1 MAQPLMRAA
10 MQAQPWGG
18 EDPMPQQAATVLAVQ
33 DHTCVLAL
41 GGTVHPG
48 GQDAGHT
55 STAATATAA
64 IATHIPGLQPG
75 QRVLATQVEP
85 DGWLVIAA
93 WPAAGQPG
101 PYRFD
106 PATATLHVEAPR
118 LQLAGVAQVELRCGD
133 ALVRL
138 SLDGK
143 VQILGAEVLSSA
155 MGAHRIEGAS
165 IDLN

>member
-1 MAQPLMRAA
+1 LAQPV
-10 MQAQPWGG
+10 MQAARPRDDDHPQP
-18 EDPMPQQAATVLAVQ
+18 QAAAVLAVQ
-33 DHTCVLAL
+33 GPACVLAL
-41 GGTVHPG
+41 QYGGPV
-48 GQDAGHT
+48 
-55 STAATATAA
+55 TAA

-75 QRVLATQVEP
+75 QRVLALPAEP
-85 DGWLVIAA
+85 GGWLVIAA
-93 WPAAGQPG
+93 WPADGQGG

-106 PATATLHVEAPR
+106 PATGTLHVEAAR
-118 LQLAGVAQVELRCGD
+118 LQLAGLAQVELRCGD

-155 MGAHRIEGAS
+155 VGAHRIEGAS

>member
-1 MAQPLMRAA
+1 
-10 MQAQPWGG
+10 
-18 EDPMPQQAATVLAVQ
+18 MPPQDATVLAVQ
-33 DHTCVLAL
+33 DQGCVLAL
-41 GGTVHPG
+41 GGQHV
-48 GQDAGHT
+48 GQASPAA
-55 STAATATAA
+55 STPATTAAA
-64 IATHIPGLQPG
+64 IATHIPGLQAG
-75 QRVLATQVEP
+75 QRVLAMRAGP

-106 PATATLHVEAPR
+106 PATGTLHVEAPR

-133 ALVRL
+133 ARVRL

-155 MGAHRIEGAS
+155 VGAHRIEGAS

>member
-1 MAQPLMRAA
+1 
-10 MQAQPWGG
+10 
-18 EDPMPQQAATVLAVQ
+18 MPQQAATVLAVQ
-33 DHTCVLAL
+33 GHTCVLAL
-41 GGTVHPG
+41 GDTVNPG
-48 GQDAGHT
+48 GQDADPAT
-55 STAATATAA
+55 ITAAV
-64 IATHIPGLQPG
+64 ATHIPGLQAG
-75 QRVLATQVEP
+75 QRVLATQAEP
-85 DGWLVIAA
+85 GGWLVIAA

-106 PATATLHVEAPR
+106 PATGTLHVEAPR
-118 LQLAGVAQVELRCGD
+118 LQLAGVAQMELRCGD

-155 MGAHRIEGAS
+155 VGAHRIEGAS

>member
-1 MAQPLMRAA
+1 MAPPMMQAA
-10 MQAQPWGG
+10 MQAAQPRDGAA
-18 EDPMPQQAATVLAVQ
+18 PLPQQAATVLAVQ
-33 DHTCVLAL
+33 GHTCVLVL
-41 GGTVHPG
+41 GGTDMEP
-48 GQDAGHT
+48 AT
-55 STAATATAA
+55 STAT

-75 QRVLATQVEP
+75 QRVLVTQAEP
-85 DGWLVIAA
+85 GGWLVIAA

-106 PATATLHVEAPR
+106 PATGTLHVEAPR
-118 LQLAGVAQVELRCGD
+118 LQLAGVVLVELRCGD

-143 VQILGAEVLSSA
+143 VQILGAEVLSA
-155 MGAHRIEGAS
+155 AVGTHRIEGAS

>member
-1 MAQPLMRAA
+1 MMQAA
-10 MQAQPWGG
+10 RQAQPRDGG
-18 EDPMPQQAATVLAVQ
+18 APLPQQQAATVLAVQ
-33 DHTCVLAL
+33 GPTCVLAL
-41 GGTVHPG
+41 GG
-48 GQDAGHT
+48 QDVDPT
-55 STAATATAA
+55 TPTATTIAA

-75 QRVLATQVEP
+75 QQVLATQAEP
-85 DGWLVIAA
+85 GGWLVIAA
-93 WPAAGQPG
+93 WPMAGQPG

-106 PATATLHVEAPR
+106 PATGTLHVEAPR

-143 VQILGAEVLSSA
+143 VHILGAEVLSSA
-155 MGAHRIEGAS
+155 EGTHRIEGAS